1 MKRVALIVAGGSG
14 TRMGTVLPKQFLLL
28 NGKAILL
35 HSVEAFRSAFPE
47 IKFIVVLPEAY
58 LHHASELIA
67 QQEYPFEIELVL
79 GGETRFDSVKNGLSH
94 VADAELIFVHDAVRC
109 LVSPKLI
116 QACSE
121 MAAIKGSAIPVVP
134 VRDSMR
140 RVSKNGNESSVVD
153 RDNLYVVQT
162 PQTFSSKL
170 LLAAFQAPY
179 TPLFTDEASV
189 VEADGHTVSLIAG
202 EESNIK
208 ITYSEDLDFAA
219 WKLSRK

>member
-35 HSVEAFRSAFPE
+35 HSVEAFRSAFSD
-47 IKFIVVLPEAY
+47 IKFVVVLPEAY
-58 LHHASELIA
+58 LHYASELIA
-67 QQEYPFEIELVL
+67 QQEYPFEIELVI

-140 RVSKNGNESSVVD
+140 RVSKNENESSVED
-153 RDNLYVVQT
+153 RENLYIVQT
-162 PQTFSSKL
+162 PQTFTSKL
-170 LLAAFQAPY
+170 LLAAFQAQYSPS
-179 TPLFTDEASV
+179 FTDEASV

-219 WKLSRK
+219 WKLSRQ

>member
-1 MKRVALIVAGGSG
+1 MKRIAVIVAGGLG
-14 TRMGTVLPKQFLLL
+14 KRMGKELPKQFLLL

-35 HSVEAFRSAFPE
+35 HSVEAFKTAFPD
-47 IKFIVVLPEAY
+47 IQFVVVLPEAY
-58 LHHASELIA
+58 LDYARELIA
-67 QQEYPFEIELVL
+67 QQQYSFEIDLVR
-79 GGETRFDSVKNGLSH
+79 GGETRFDSVKNGLSL
-94 VADAELIFVHDAVRC
+94 VADADLIFVHDAVRC

-121 MAAIKGSAIPVVP
+121 MVEHKGSAIPVIP

-140 RVSKNGNESSVVD
+140 RVSKNGNDSSVVD
-153 RDNLYVVQT
+153 RENLYVVQT
-162 PQTFSSKL
+162 PQTFTSKL

-179 TPLFTDEASV
+179 SPLFTDEASV
-189 VEADGHTVSLIAG
+189 VEAGGHTVNLIAG

-219 WKLSRK
+219 WKMSSK

>member
-1 MKRVALIVAGGSG
+1 
-14 TRMGTVLPKQFLLL
+14 MGTVLPKQFLLL

-35 HSVEAFRSAFPE
+35 HSVEAFRSAFPD
-47 IKFIVVLPEAY
+47 IKFVVVLPEAY
-58 LHHASELIA
+58 LHYASELIA

-79 GGETRFDSVKNGLSH
+79 GGEKRFDSVKNGLSH

-219 WKLSRK
+219 WKLIRK

>member
-14 TRMGTVLPKQFLLL
+14 TRMWTVIPKQFLLL

-35 HSVEAFRSAFPE
+35 HSVEAFKSAFPD
-47 IKFIVVLPEAY
+47 IKFVVVLPEAY
-58 LHHASELIA
+58 LNYASELIA
-67 QQEYPFEIELVL
+67 QQVYPFEIELVL

-134 VRDSMR
+134 VKDSMR
-140 RVSKNGNESSVVD
+140 RVSKNGKESSVVD
-153 RDNLYVVQT
+153 RENLYVVQT
-162 PQTFSSKL
+162 PQTFTSKL
-170 LLAAFQAPY
+170 LLEAFQAPY
-179 TPLFTDEASV
+179 SPLFTDEASV
-189 VEADGHTVSLIAG
+189 VEAGGHTVGLIAG

-219 WKLSRK
+219 WKMNR

>member
-35 HSVEAFRSAFPE
+35 HSVEAFRSAFPD
-47 IKFIVVLPEAY
+47 IKFVVVLPEAY
-58 LHHASELIA
+58 LHYASELIA

-79 GGETRFDSVKNGLSH
+79 GGEKRFDSVKNGLSH

-219 WKLSRK
+219 WKLSKK

>member
-35 HSVEAFRSAFPE
+35 HSVEAFRSAFPD
-47 IKFIVVLPEAY
+47 IKFVVVLPEAY
-58 LHHASELIA
+58 LHYASELIA

-79 GGETRFDSVKNGLSH
+79 GGEKRFDSVKNGLSH

-153 RDNLYVVQT
+153 RDNLFVVQT